1 MAAITALIIIAF
13 FELPSS
19 RSSLATTISH
29 PLVEGVDI
37 KVVVLRLNFVSTK
50 PFALTTSSTI

>member
-1 MAAITALIIIAF
+1 MAAITALIIIA

-29 PLVEGVDI
+29 PLVEGIDI
-37 KVVVLRLNFVSTK
+37 KAVVLRLNFISTK
-50 PFALTTSSTI
+50 PFVLTTSSAI

>member
-1 MAAITALIIIAF
+1 MAAITALIIIA

-37 KVVVLRLNFVSTK
+37 KVVVLRLNFISTK
-50 PFALTTSSTI
+50 PFVLTTSSAI

>member
-13 FELPSS
+13 ELPSS
-19 RSSLATTISH
+19 RSPLATTIPH